1 MPSIKRYIKAMR
13 PRVGVRRKGTRI
25 KTALKDYFIK
35 GEAGDAAFGEIE
47 FYSIGANSALIAQL
61 QDFVG
66 YYPSIDLE
74 QLSQLPKGTL
84 GYEYA
89 QHMKQHNIQPLEIS
103 PDLKEEADRN
113 PFALR
118 YTVTHDLFHILL
130 GFDTSYAGEMGV
142 FGFTVGQNYSKML
155 KLAELPVMLII
166 CLIAPKQ
173 IKQTLANRRRGKTIG
188 KQAKCLL
195 TYPFEDN
202 WSRPIEDVRAELGLV
217 LEDELNREV
226 KNAIAEVE
234 TQGRVAV

>member
-1 MPSIKRYIKAMR
+1 MPSIKRYAK
-13 PRVGVRRKGTRI
+13 
-25 KTALKDYFIK
+25 ALKDYFTK
-35 GEAGDAAFGEIE
+35 GETGDAAFVETK
-47 FYSIGANSALIAQL
+47 FYGIGANPDLIAQL

-66 YYPSIDLE
+66 YYPSINLK
-74 QLSQLPKGTL
+74 QLAQLPKGTL

-89 QHMKQHNIQPLEIS
+89 RYMKQHHIQPLEIS

-142 FGFTVGQNYSKML
+142 FGFTVGQNYSRML

-173 IKQTLANRRRGKTIG
+173 IKKTLANRRRGKVIG

-195 TYPFEDN
+195 VYPFENN
-202 WSRPIEDVRAELGLV
+202 WSRPINDIRAELGLI
-217 LEDELNREV
+217 LEDEQSNTERNTVIEAQSRTKV
-226 KNAIAEVE
+226 TA
-234 TQGRVAV
+234 

>member
-1 MPSIKRYIKAMR
+1 MPSIKRYVK
-13 PRVGVRRKGTRI
+13 
-25 KTALKDYFIK
+25 ALKDYFTK

-47 FYSIGANSALIAQL
+47 FYSIGANPDLIAQL

-74 QLSQLPKGTL
+74 QLGQLPKGTL

-89 QHMKQHNIQPLEIS
+89 QHMKQYNIQPLEIS

-155 KLAELPVMLII
+155 HLAEFPVMLIM

-173 IKQTLANRRRGKTIG
+173 IKKIFANRNRGKVLG
-188 KQAKCLL
+188 KQAQCLL
-195 TYPFEDN
+195 VYPFEDN
-202 WSRPIEDVRAELGLV
+202 WSRPIDDIRAELGLI
-217 LEDELNREV
+217 LEDEQSDTERNIVIKAQSRTKV
-226 KNAIAEVE
+226 TA
-234 TQGRVAV
+234 